1 MSHSFTLQDLIGPS
15 KYGRRPYGPDSSS
28 QLKDIRGHLGS
39 LSDLWKQLQVQV
51 DDKQLRLDQALEFQQ
66 KYQDALKNVSGWLDL
81 AEQKLFAPDAN
92 MNSEEKIKEN
102 EVKITVN
109 HLIFSASK
117 FDDFRKLTYI

>member
-1 MSHSFTLQDLIGPS
+1 M
-15 KYGRRPYGPDSSS
+15 
-28 QLKDIRGHLGS
+28 
-39 LSDLWKQLQVQV
+39 

-102 EVKITVN
+102 EV
-109 HLIFSASK
+109 
-117 FDDFRKLTYI
+117 